1 MLILALVLQKDIY
14 QLIRILLVFL
24 MILATLPLV
33 FIALVLEYTNTIDLT
48 RNLEIIAFTNILFAI
63 LLFASDRKIGRRKLG
78 VGLDRQAAL
87 AVEAANN
94 AQSDIDSEEK
104 DENKSKDEKD
114 VIDAEF
120 TDK

>member
-1 MLILALVLQKDIY
+1 MYK
-14 QLIRILLVFL
+14 
-24 MILATLPLV
+24 
-33 FIALVLEYTNTIDLT
+33 E
-48 RNLEIIAFTNILFAI
+48 
-63 LLFASDRKIGRRKLG
+63 AS
-78 VGLDRQAAL
+78 
-87 AVEAANN
+87 EAANN